1 MSLPDTTLDNTAAN
15 TDSDSSENIGYSSIN
30 NDATDLANISGNL
43 LEDPELLSTD
53 SSENQVDL
61 ASASSDL
68 LADPELSSTDSN
80 PNELDLAGISGD
92 LLKDSESSSSTDNN
106 ENQIDLASTSGDL
119 LEDPEL
125 SSTDSNENELDLA
138 GISGDLLQDPELA
151 SEEQNSLTSQTK
163 NPDDDALPA
172 AAVPEPTTELG
183 AFLGLG
189 GLGLLKKL
197 KNRKT
202 QKQ

>member
-1 MSLPDTTLDNTAAN
+1 LPVIPPCGFRLNE
-15 TDSDSSENIGYSSIN
+15 SH
-30 NDATDLANISGNL
+30 
-43 LEDPELLSTD
+43 
-53 SSENQVDL
+53 
-61 ASASSDL
+61 
-68 LADPELSSTDSN
+68 SSTDSN

-92 LLKDSESSSSTDNN
+92 LLKNPESSSTDNN
-106 ENQIDLASTSGDL
+106 ENQIDLAGISGDL

-138 GISGDLLQDPELA
+138 GISGDLLEDPELA
-151 SEEQNSLTSQTK
+151 SEDHNSLTSKSK

-172 AAVPEPTTELG
+172 EAVPEPTNGLG
-183 AFLGLG
+183 MLLALG

-202 QKQ
+202 KE